1 MSAYFKSLDFD
12 WKPIFNKPKQYGNK
26 IFVIKN
32 ENNEFTISDK
42 NLNGIICAKG
52 KFDKTIDKIG

>member
-42 NLNGIICAKG
+42 N
-52 KFDKTIDKIG
+52 